1 MEKQR
6 RGGPSVYKMCKTEQS
21 ARRQRELELGLLE
34 AMKTQRYEDIS
45 ISELCGT
52 LGIPRKTFYRY
63 FDSKDG
69 ALYGMIDHT
78 LLDYEGF
85 NFGYLNSGKRTLQR
99 ELEQFFLF
107 WLEKKDLL
115 DVLHSSGLSGILI
128 ERAINFA
135 LTDTVMPRRFLP
147 EDTEE
152 MQKHITMFGVCG
164 LLSMVL
170 SWHVGGFTESTTQM
184 ARIAA
189 RLIGAPLFPDAQRFL
204 D

>member
-1 MEKQR
+1 
-6 RGGPSVYKMCKTEQS
+6 MCKTEQS

-204 D
+204 G

>member
-1 MEKQR
+1 M
-6 RGGPSVYKMCKTEQS
+6 YKMCKTEQS

-107 WLEKKDLL
+107 WLEKKNLL

-204 D
+204 G

>member
-69 ALYGMIDHT
+69 ALYGLIDHT

-204 D
+204 G

>member
-1 MEKQR
+1 M
-6 RGGPSVYKMCKTEQS
+6 YKICKTAQS
-21 ARRQRELELGLLE
+21 AQRQRELENGLLE
-34 AMKTQRYEDIS
+34 AMKTERYEEIS
-45 ISELCGT
+45 ISELCGR
-52 LGIPRKTFYRY
+52 LEIPRKTFYRY

-69 ALYGMIDHT
+69 ALYGLIDHT
-78 LLDYEGF
+78 MLEYEGF
-85 NFGYLNSGKRTLQR
+85 SFGYLSSGKRTLQR

-115 DVLHSSGLSGILI
+115 DVLHGSGLSGILI

-170 SWHVGGFTESTTQM
+170 SWHEGGYSESSSDM
-184 ARIAA
+184 ARIAV
-189 RLIGAPLFPDAQRFL
+189 RLLGAPLFPDAERFL
-204 D
+204 G

>member
-1 MEKQR
+1 
-6 RGGPSVYKMCKTEQS
+6 VYKMCKTEQS

-204 D
+204 G

>member
-1 MEKQR
+1 M
-6 RGGPSVYKMCKTEQS
+6 YKMCKTEQS

-69 ALYGMIDHT
+69 ALYGLIDHT

-204 D
+204 G

>member
-1 MEKQR
+1 M
-6 RGGPSVYKMCKTEQS
+6 YKMCKTEQS
-21 ARRQRELELGLLE
+21 ARRQRDLELGLLE

-69 ALYGMIDHT
+69 ALYGLIDHT
-78 LLDYEGF
+78 LMDYEGF

-107 WLEKKDLL
+107 WLEKKNLL

-204 D
+204 G

>member
-1 MEKQR
+1 
-6 RGGPSVYKMCKTEQS
+6 VYKMCKTEQS

-107 WLEKKDLL
+107 WLEKKALL

-128 ERAINFA
+128 ECAINFA

-204 D
+204 G